1 MDLLNLAVRIF
12 AQDEASDTVDDVS
25 QNIVGKLASAAST
38 AAKAIAGAFAVK
50 KVVEFGK
57 AAFDA
62 YSSFEQLAGGTAKI
76 FDQLDQSKILDD
88 ASRAFLDLN
97 MSASEY
103 LESINTVGA
112 TFAQTMGDAKAYD
125 TARTGMKAIAD
136 FASGT
141 GADLGLLNE
150 KYKLITRSA
159 GSYQSI
165 ADQFA
170 GILPQTSKDF
180 LEQAKAAGFLQDSYK
195 KLTDVPVAEY
205 QEAVTRMLEKGVAD
219 AGFANNTMKE
229 SLTTISG
236 SLAATKSAW
245 QNLVLEFG
253 KPDADIGARIG
264 DMFTA
269 VMGENGEG
277 GLFRNV
283 VNEVRAIASN
293 MIGAASDGIS
303 VAVGYIRDNGPK
315 LLEGAMLSVGD
326 AIERGWTAL
335 LDFHTDFNL
344 VDAVFGEGGVMEAAG
359 KVGEWFQ
366 GIGQVI
372 SENWPYIQDQL
383 GMLWDEVVATAE
395 TFGPQVMEVAG
406 RLVGMARDAIVE
418 HGPEILAKVGEVIG
432 KVIAHVGTFAVD
444 MASKGREFIGGLI
457 TGSSEEGKNLR
468 KWFADFFPSG
478 LLKGLGDF
486 GTFLLDAGRA
496 LINGLLDGIGEVAP
510 DVEQGIRDAF
520 QTVIDFFEGMGEFI
534 QDPIGSIQRG
544 FDALMGS
551 SDDAASGVEKSMG
564 KVEGSVDRSMTNAS
578 ASLQKYNGTKLRDKS
593 ATAKVTGNAES
604 GSAKKAVNDTNT
616 AVQKLKDKSV
626 SVDVKG
632 NVTSGVAGG
641 SIRTALDLI
650 GKMKD
655 KSVTLTTHNVTRN
668 TKITETKQA
677 RGGIRRHA
685 RGDIL
690 VTDNP
695 GAGVD
700 LDVVKDISGEAGPEA
715 IVPLTSHYGKDFAQ
729 MMGKEAAKE
738 MGGNRVTVNIYMT
751 YNAGDDATKIVNDIA
766 GGLSLVL

>member
-1 MDLLNLAVRIF
+1 MNLLDLFVKIGVK
-12 AQDEASDTVDDVS
+12 DEASGAIDDVS
-25 QNIVGKLASAAST
+25 QGLVGKLASAAAT
-38 AAKAIAGAFAVK
+38 AAKALAGAFVVK

-57 AAFDA
+57 AAYNSYANFQQLVGGIDKLYGEASGKMQEYAQQAWRTAGMDA
-62 YSSFEQLAGGTAKI
+62 NAYM
-76 FDQLDQSKILDD
+76 QSVTG
-88 ASRAFLDLN
+88 F
-97 MSASEY
+97 SAS
-103 LESINTVGA
+103 
-112 TFAQTMGDAKAYD
+112 
-125 TARTGMKAIAD
+125 
-136 FASGT
+136 
-141 GADLGLLNE
+141 
-150 KYKLITRSA
+150 LITSL
-159 GSYQSI
+159 GGDTQ
-165 ADQFA
+165 
-170 GILPQTSKDF
+170 
-180 LEQAKAAGFLQDSYK
+180 KAADMANTAMQDISDNANMFGKYTTEE
-195 KLTDVPVAEY
+195 LTDVYQALAKGQYQTLDNLQLGYGGSKEGMQQLIDKANELRVANGEMGNLSIDSFSDIVQAIHLV
-205 QEAVTRMLEKGVAD
+205 QEEMNITGTTEKEALKTLEGS
-219 AGFANNTMKE
+219 AN
-229 SLTTISG
+229 
-236 SLAATKSAW
+236 ATKAAW
-245 QNLVLEFG
+245 QNLVTEFG
-253 KPDADIGARIG
+253 KPDADIGARIA

-269 VMGENGEG
+269 VMGVNGEG

-283 VNEVRAIASN
+283 VNEVGTIASN

-303 VAVGYIRDNGPK
+303 VAVDYIRDNGPK

-326 AIERGWTAL
+326 ALERAWTAL

-344 VDAVFGEGGVMEAAG
+344 VDAVFGEGGVMETAG

-372 SENWPYIQDQL
+372 AENWPYIQDQL
-383 GMLWDEVVATAE
+383 GMLWDEVVAAAE
-395 TFGPQVMEVAG
+395 TFGPQIMEVAG

-432 KVIAHVGTFAVD
+432 KVIAHIGTFVAD
-444 MASKGREFIGGLI
+444 MSAKGHEFMAGLI
-457 TGSSEEGKNLR
+457 TGTSDEGKKLHE
-468 KWFADFFPSG
+468 WFANFFPSG

-486 GTFLLDAGRA
+486 ATFLLDAGRA

-510 DVEQGIRDAF
+510 DVENAIRSAF
-520 QTVIDFFEGMGEFI
+520 DSVISFFETMGEFI
-534 QDPIGSIQRG
+534 QDPIGTIQRG

-551 SDDAASGVEKSMG
+551 SDDAANGVEKSMG
-564 KVEGSVDRSMTNAS
+564 KVEGSVDKSMTNAS
-578 ASLQKYNGTKLRDKS
+578 ASLQKYNGTKLKDKS
-593 ATAKVTGNAES
+593 ATAKVTGNAEN

-685 RGDIL
+685 RGDIF
-690 VTDNP
+690 VANNP

-700 LDVVKDISGEAGPEA
+700 LDVVKDITGEAGPEA

-729 MMGKEAAKE
+729 MMGKEAAKV
-738 MGGNRVTVNIYMT
+738 MGGSGTTVNIYMT
-751 YNAGDDATKIVNDIA
+751 YNAGEDATQLVSDIA
-766 GGLSLVL
+766 AGLQLVL